1 MWEKCDMA
9 KDVLVSVKGTQ
20 VIDGERDSIEVI
32 TSGTWYEKNGKQY
45 VLYEET
51 YEEMNET
58 TKNVVKISPELVEVT
73 KKGAISSRMVY
84 EGGKKHMSNY
94 MTPMGL
100 IVLGITTKDIFV
112 EASEDA
118 LRLEIQYAME
128 MNGQFASESML
139 EMSVTVKGTGTLKL

>member
-1 MWEKCDMA
+1 MA

-20 VIDGERDSIEVI
+20 FIDGEKDSIEVI

-45 VLYEET
+45 LLYEET
-51 YEEMNET
+51 YEGMQVT
-58 TKNVVKISPELVEVT
+58 TKNTVKITPEIVEVT

-84 EGGKKHMSNY
+84 ENGKQHMSDY

-112 EASEDA
+112 EADSDK
-118 LRLEIQYAME
+118 LRLELRYAME
-128 MNGQFASESML
+128 MNGQFVSESTL
-139 EMSVTVKGTGTLKL
+139 EITATVRGTEALNLS

>member
-1 MWEKCDMA
+1 MA

-45 VLYEET
+45 ILYEET
-51 YEEMNET
+51 YEEMNAA

-84 EGGKKHMSNY
+84 ERGKQHMSNY

-112 EASEDA
+112 EASEDT
-118 LRLEIQYAME
+118 LQLEIQYAME
-128 MNGQFASESML
+128 MNGQFVSESVL
-139 EMSVTVKGTGTLKL
+139 EMNVTVKGTGTLKLV